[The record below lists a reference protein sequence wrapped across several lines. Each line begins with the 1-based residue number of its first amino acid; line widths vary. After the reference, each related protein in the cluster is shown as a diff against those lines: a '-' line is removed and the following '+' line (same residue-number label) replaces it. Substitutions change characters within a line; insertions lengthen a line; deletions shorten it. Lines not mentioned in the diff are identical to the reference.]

1 MSRIV
6 YVNGEF
12 VPEAEAKVSVFDRGF
27 LFADGVYEVTPIVNG
42 KLVDYDA
49 HIERLD
55 RSLNELKMAWPCTR
69 DELHAMHLE
78 LVKRNKLRE
87 GIIYM
92 QVTRGVADRMF
103 NFPKD
108 IKSSLVAFPQVMALV
123 DNPNARTGVKIVTT
137 PDIRWLRRDIKSVM
151 LLAPVLGK
159 QEAYEKGA
167 NEAWMVEDGHVT
179 EGTSSNAYIV
189 KDGKV
194 ITRALS
200 NRILAGCT
208 RRALKRL
215 SAEHNIEIEERLFTL
230 EEALRRRRSFPHQ
243 RLPVRHANHRN
254 RRPPHRRWTA
264 GASDTEAAGVVS
276 GRGDFVTFLL
286 PLREKVDRAPDL
298 IRGARRMRGWC
309 SES

>member
-1 MSRIV
+1 MSRIA
-6 YVNGEF
+6 YVNGDY
-12 VPEAEAKVSVFDRGF
+12 VPENEAKISIFDRGF

-55 RSLNELKMAWPCTR
+55 RSLNELKMAWPCSKP
-69 DELHAMHLE
+69 ELRKMHEE
-78 LVKRNKLRE
+78 LVARNKLKE

-108 IKSSLVAFPQVMALV
+108 VKSSLVAFPQIMNLV
-123 DNPNARTGVKIVTT
+123 DNPNARTGVKVVTT

-167 NEAWMVEDGHVT
+167 AEAWMVEDGHVT

-189 KDGKV
+189 KDNTI
-194 ITRALS
+194 ITRPLS

-208 RRALKRL
+208 RRALFRL
-215 SAEHNIEIEERLFTL
+215 AKEHGVKIEERLFTPQEAYDADEAFLSSASQFVMPIVEIDGKRIGGGQPGPVVRKLREIFL
-230 EEALRRRRSFPHQ
+230 EEAQ
-243 RLPVRHANHRN
+243 R
-254 RRPPHRRWTA
+254 
-264 GASDTEAAGVVS
+264 
-276 GRGDFVTFLL
+276 
-286 PLREKVDRAPDL
+286 
-298 IRGARRMRGWC
+298 
-309 SES
+309 

>member
-1 MSRIV
+1 MSRIA
-6 YVNGEF
+6 YVNGSY
-12 VPEAEAKVSVFDRGF
+12 VPESDAKISIFDRGF
-27 LFADGVYEVTPIVNG
+27 LFADGVYEVTPIVNS

-49 HIERLD
+49 HMERLD
-55 RSLNELKMAWPCTR
+55 RSLGELRMAWPCSK
-69 DELHAMHLE
+69 DEMKAMHLE
-78 LVKRNKLRE
+78 LIKRNKLKE

-108 IKSSLVAFPQVMALV
+108 ITSSLVAFPQVMKLV

-167 NEAWMVEDGHVT
+167 AEAWMVEDGMVT

-189 KDGKV
+189 KGDTI
-194 ITRALS
+194 ITRPLS

-208 RRALKRL
+208 RRALFRL
-215 SAEHNIEIEERLFTL
+215 SKEHGVKIEERLFTPEEAYAADEAFLTSASQFVMPITEIDGHRIGGGQPGPVVRKLRELFL
-230 EEALRRRRSFPHQ
+230 EEAKR
-243 RLPVRHANHRN
+243 
-254 RRPPHRRWTA
+254 
-264 GASDTEAAGVVS
+264 
-276 GRGDFVTFLL
+276 
-286 PLREKVDRAPDL
+286 
-298 IRGARRMRGWC
+298 
-309 SES
+309 

>member
-6 YVNGEF
+6 YVNGEYL
-12 VPEAEAKVSVFDRGF
+12 PEAEGKISIFDRGF

-42 KLVDYDA
+42 KVVDYDA
-49 HIERLD
+49 HAERLD
-55 RSLNELKMAWPCTR
+55 RSLNELRIAWPCTKE
-69 DELHAMHLE
+69 ELRTMHLE
-78 LVKRNKLRE
+78 LIKRNKLNE
-87 GIIYM
+87 GLIYL

-103 NFPKD
+103 NFPKN
-108 IKSSLVAFPQVMALV
+108 ITSTLIAFTMPMVLV
-123 DNPNARTGVKIVTT
+123 DNDNARTGVKVITT

-189 KDGKV
+189 VGQKV
-194 ITRALS
+194 ITRPLS

-215 SAEHNIEIEERLFTL
+215 SAEHNIEIEERLFTV
-230 EEALRRRRSFPHQ
+230 EEAYAADEAFLTSASQFVMPITEIDGHRVGGGQPG
-243 RLPVRHANHRN
+243 PVTRK
-254 RRPPHRRWTA
+254 
-264 GASDTEAAGVVS
+264 
-276 GRGDFVTFLL
+276 
-286 PLREKVDRAPDL
+286 LRELFLQEATN
-298 IRGARRMRGWC
+298 
-309 SES
+309 

>member
-1 MSRIV
+1 MSRTV
-6 YVNGEF
+6 YVNSEF
-12 VPEAEAKVSVFDRGF
+12 LPEKDGKISIFDRGF

-49 HIERLD
+49 HMERLD
-55 RSLNELKMAWPCTR
+55 RSLKELKMAWPCTPA
-69 DELHAMHLE
+69 ELRKVHEE
-78 LVKRNKLRE
+78 LVKRNSLKE

-92 QVTRGVADRMF
+92 QVTRGMADRQF

-108 IKSSLVAFPQVMALV
+108 VKSSLVAFTQVMTLV

-137 PDIRWLRRDIKSVM
+137 PDLRWLRRDIKSVM

-167 NEAWMVEDGHVT
+167 QEAWMVEDGEVT

-194 ITRALS
+194 ITRPLS

-208 RRALKRL
+208 RRALFRL
-215 SAEHNIEIEERLFTL
+215 AKEHGVQVEERAFSVV
-230 EEALRRRRSFPHQ
+230 EALAADEAFLTSASQFVMPITEIDGHRIGGGQPG
-243 RLPVRHANHRN
+243 PVTRKLRDIFLQEAQ
-254 RRPPHRRWTA
+254 
-264 GASDTEAAGVVS
+264 AS
-276 GRGDFVTFLL
+276 
-286 PLREKVDRAPDL
+286 
-298 IRGARRMRGWC
+298 
-309 SES
+309 